1 MGRDPDFYSIICT
14 KGHIMVLS
22 ANINV
27 ALEAVMATVP
37 RPTSVRTL
45 KELVDWLQASG
56 RYTFPRTE
64 AMSALKSSGPNLK
77 RAAMRLAAK
86 NRLAVP
92 RRGFYVIVPLEY
104 RAAGAPPPS
113 WFIDQLM
120 NHLGRPYYVGLLS
133 AAAIHGAAHQQ
144 PQEFQV
150 MTDAPERPI
159 KVGRVRIRFLVK
171 RRIDRIPTQEQKTET
186 GILRLSSPEVTA
198 IDLLRYTHAAGGIDN
213 VATVLGELAERIDKQ
228 KLVEAARLEG
238 ELAYAQRLGYLLEAV
253 GAQKRTSA
261 LAAWIRE
268 KGPRTTPLNPR
279 KPVKG
284 QPVDQR
290 WHIVVNDKI
299 EEEF

>member
-1 MGRDPDFYSIICT
+1 
-14 KGHIMVLS
+14 
-22 ANINV
+22 
-27 ALEAVMATVP
+27 
-37 RPTSVRTL
+37 
-45 KELVDWLQASG
+45 
-56 RYTFPRTE
+56 
-64 AMSALKSSGPNLK
+64 
-77 RAAMRLAAK
+77 
-86 NRLAVP
+86 
-92 RRGFYVIVPLEY
+92 
-104 RAAGAPPPS
+104 
-113 WFIDQLM
+113 M

-171 RRIDRIPTQEQKTET
+171 RLIDRIPTQEQKTET

-228 KLVEAARLEG
+228 KLVVAARLEG